1 MAEAWTRRRF
11 GASCVVAQAGAD
23 IVPTPLEQGG
33 FSGPGVLAVILPL
46 PDAQADKLLIA
57 LGRALAEREATA
69 QIVALGACV
78 DDFAVM
84 AAGNVFV
91 AGAVETG
98 EYERLLRQYEVS
110 ALMAPYRT
118 RFFGWADRLSRRFA
132 LPLAFFDFSMGEL
145 SGAGDLALDPCLSD
159 AKAAIRIAD
168 WFCARTVET
177 PSP

>member
-1 MAEAWTRRRF
+1 
-11 GASCVVAQAGAD
+11 V
-23 IVPTPLEQGG
+23 
-33 FSGPGVLAVILPL
+33 
-46 PDAQADKLLIA
+46 A
-57 LGRALAEREATA
+57 LGRALAKRDATA
-69 QIVALGACV
+69 RIVALGSCV

-118 RFFGWADRLSRRFA
+118 RLFGWADRLSRRFA
-132 LPLAFFDFSMGEL
+132 LPQAFFDLSMGEL
-145 SGAGDLALDPCLSD
+145 PRDAGDLALDPRLCD
-159 AKAAIRIAD
+159 AKAAARIAD
-168 WFCARTVET
+168 WFCARAAGT